1 MAEITILECDV
12 FKTRYNVEKY
22 TLKLIHGTDE
32 GMVSVWAHKKCLSP
46 RGLKRL
52 ERFVEKGLSQPG
64 IGEPETPREGGNDA
78 DKRREALL
86 PLDEEEPVPADE
98 EAEEGGTE

>member
-22 TLKLIHGTDE
+22 TLKLIHETDE

-46 RGLKRL
+46 RAVRRL

-64 IGEPETPREGGNDA
+64 KGESLTVPEGDDDA
-78 DKRREALL
+78 S
-86 PLDEEEPVPADE
+86 PGQ
-98 EAEEGGTE
+98 AERP